1 MMRYFLEIFFKGDWH
16 QYDDIICA
24 EPTTTEKFTKAVKN
38 IFGPEQRE
46 SLIKGRQIAG
56 SVMLETIFE
65 HLRGWTDITLKSF
78 WIQLKQ
84 FFEVYAEPFV
94 FEEKGKRWGSLNYGK
109 DDVR

>member
-1 MMRYFLEIFFKGDWH
+1 MTSYFLGIFHKGDWH

-24 EPTTTEKFTKAVKN
+24 APTKAEKVTKAVKN
-38 IFGPEQRE
+38 FFGSEQSE

-65 HLRGWTDITLKSF
+65 HLRGWTELTLKSF

-84 FFEVYAEPFV
+84 FFEVYAEPYV